1 MMESIEAVGDLNKM
15 MGNRVRRLHKHVA
28 ILTTADPAELLRW
41 LDRLTVL
48 VQNACRYPELV
59 PTAADL
65 ALDAYPHSERRGAS
79 PYWQPTF
86 NLLRHALAG
95 SGHPTQEVQV
105 LNRLGQQHRLQSELE
120 AAFNYHHEALNLA
133 YHLEESQ
140 WLAQT
145 NWHLAEDYRFKGD
158 VGLAHTYALQ
168 AWQFWQE
175 TDAEPERW
183 RGAVANTLGIIATQQ
198 GDYETA
204 VTYFEQAHA
213 THLQLN
219 LPVEAGRNLLNIG
232 RIAMFQKDGERALA
246 CYKTALE
253 LVGDN
258 TADKVSILIN
268 LGSLYVN
275 EEKHEQALQIFYEAE
290 HLLTQT
296 IHQPLRQAEVTHNIA
311 YALFKLEQWEQSIA
325 VARQAAVYWE
335 VLAQPRQLS
344 SLLSILA
351 RASAAHG
358 EREEALASYDRA
370 LALVETLPDQQK
382 WRQTLQEWR
391 QALSDNL

>member
-1 MMESIEAVGDLNKM
+1 METIEAVGDVVQM

-28 ILTTADPAELLRW
+28 ILTTADPKDLQLW
-41 LDRLTVL
+41 LDRLTIL
-48 VQNACRYPELV
+48 VQNACRYPQLV
-59 PTAADL
+59 PPAADL
-65 ALDAYPHSERRGAS
+65 ALEAYPHSERRGAS
-79 PYWQPTF
+79 AYWQPTF
-86 NLLRHALAG
+86 NLLRRALAG
-95 SGHPTQEVQV
+95 LGHLTHEVQV

-120 AAFNYHHEALNLA
+120 PALAHHQEALNLA

-158 VGLAHTYALQ
+158 VGLAHNYALQ

-183 RGAVANTLGIIATQQ
+183 RGAVANTLGIIAEMQK
-198 GDYETA
+198 DYETA
-204 VTYFEQAHA
+204 ATYFEQARI

-219 LPVEAGRNLLNIG
+219 LPIEVSRNVLNLGRM
-232 RIAMFQKDGERALA
+232 AMLQKDGERALV
-246 CYKTALE
+246 CYEEALE
-253 LVGDN
+253 LAGDSLV
-258 TADKVSILIN
+258 DKFQALNNMGILYAN
-268 LGSLYVN
+268 QEMY
-275 EEKHEQALQIFYEAE
+275 ERALQIFYEAE

-296 IHQPLRQAEVTHNIA
+296 IGQRLRQAEVTHNIA
-311 YALFKLEQWEQSIA
+311 FVLFKLEQWEPAIA
-325 VARQAAVYWE
+325 VARKAAGYWE
-335 VLAQPRQLS
+335 ALAQPVRLS

-358 EREEALASYDRA
+358 ERKEALASYDRA
-370 LALVETLPDQQK
+370 LALIEMLPDQQK

>member
-48 VQNACRYPELV
+48 VQNACRYPDLV

-65 ALDAYPHSERRGAS
+65 ALEAYPHSERRGAS
-79 PYWQPTF
+79 AYWQPTF

-95 SGHPTQEVQV
+95 SGHLTHEVQV

-120 AAFNYHHEALNLA
+120 PALAHHQEALNLA

-145 NWHLAEDYRFKGD
+145 NWQLAEDYRFKGD
-158 VGLAHTYALQ
+158 VGLAHNYALQ

-183 RGAVANTLGIIATQQ
+183 RGTVANTLGLIVAMKK
-198 GDYETA
+198 DYEMA
-204 VTYFEQAHA
+204 ATYFEEARA
-213 THLQLN
+213 THVHLN
-219 LPVEAGRNLLNIG
+219 LPIEAGRNLLNLG
-232 RIAMFQKDGERALA
+232 RIAMFHKEVERALA
-246 CYKTALE
+246 CYETALE
-253 LVGDN
+253 LVGNSTSDRIQ
-258 TADKVSILIN
+258 ILSN
-268 LGSLYVN
+268 LGELYIHQ
-275 EEKHEQALQIFYEAE
+275 EQYEQALQIFYEAE

-296 IHQPLRQAEVTHNIA
+296 TGQRLRQAEVTHNIA
-311 YALFKLEQWEQSIA
+311 YALFKLERWEESMA
-325 VARQAAVYWE
+325 VGRQAAVYWE
-335 VLAQPRQLS
+335 AAKQPRQLS
-344 SLLSILA
+344 RLLSTLA
-351 RASAAHG
+351 KASAAHG

-370 LALVETLPDQQK
+370 LALVQNLPDQQE
-382 WRQTLQEWR
+382 WVQTLQEWR
-391 QALSDNL
+391 QDLRDNL

>member
-1 MMESIEAVGDLNKM
+1 MESIEAVGDLNKM
-15 MGNRVRRLHKHVA
+15 MGNRVRRLHKHVE

-59 PTAADL
+59 PTAANL
-65 ALDAYPHSERRGAS
+65 ALEAYPHSERRGAS
-79 PYWQPTF
+79 AYWQPTF

-120 AAFNYHHEALNLA
+120 PALSHHQEALTLA

-145 NWHLAEDYRFKGD
+145 NWHLAEDYRFQRQFD
-158 VGLAHTYALQ
+158 LARNHALQ

-183 RGAVANTLGIIATQQ
+183 RGAVANTLGIIAASQK
-198 GDYETA
+198 DYETA
-204 VTYFEQAHA
+204 AVYFEQARA

-219 LPVEAGRNLLNIG
+219 LPTEVGRNLLNLG
-232 RIAMFQKDGERALA
+232 WVAMQQKELERARV
-246 CYKTALE
+246 CYEMALE

-258 TADKVSILIN
+258 TADKIPILNNI
-268 LGSLYVN
+268 GSLYVAQ
-275 EEKHEQALQIFYEAE
+275 EQYQQALQTFYEAE
-290 HLLTQT
+290 HLLSQMK
-296 IHQPLRQAEVTHNIA
+296 IQPLRQAEVTHNIA
-311 YALFKLEQWEQSIA
+311 YALLNLEQWEQAIA
-325 VARQAAVYWE
+325 VAQKAAGYWE
-335 VLAQPRQLS
+335 ALADPVQLS

-370 LALVETLPDQQK
+370 LALVETLPDQEK